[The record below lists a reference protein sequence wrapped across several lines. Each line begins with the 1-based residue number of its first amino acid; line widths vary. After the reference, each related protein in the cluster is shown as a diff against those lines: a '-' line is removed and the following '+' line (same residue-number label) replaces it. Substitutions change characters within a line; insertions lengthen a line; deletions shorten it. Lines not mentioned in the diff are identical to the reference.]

1 MREREEGNKRKI
13 ASEREREKIGAWK
26 ISWHTYRN
34 RLVSIKQ
41 KSLFTV
47 VYISCEYI
55 PNREENRNDSSSL
68 NMAIE
73 VR

>member
-13 ASEREREKIGAWK
+13 ASKREKIGAWK
-26 ISWHTYRN
+26 ISWHTYRK